1 MKTRSI
7 LTIAL
12 LSGGLLCGGTALT
25 QATVSAA
32 DSGRVKAQTVTAG
45 PIIITDRGHHGAG
58 YPDKPNGV
66 PAELHRKVV
75 RLYKRLHSAHPDAS
89 RKRIFLKIAE
99 VLGIAPRRLWNAYHN
114 PPGPDVGPPLVVVS
128 RVDIACDARVRP
140 VDTRPSDQRPTDR
153 ANDRP
158 TDRARDRRVR
168 RDRVTDRPRVRVTR
182 DRPVR
187 TRPQRGG

>member
-1 MKTRSI
+1 MKTKSI

-12 LSGGLLCGGTALT
+12 LSAGLLYGGTALA
-25 QATVSAA
+25 QATVTTA
-32 DSGRVKAQTVTAG
+32 DSGRVKAQTVTVG
-45 PIIITDRGHHGAG
+45 PTIVTDRGHDGAG

-75 RLYKRLHSAHPDAS
+75 HLYKRLHSAHPDAS

-114 PPGPDVGPPLVVVS
+114 PPGPDVGPPIVDAR
-128 RVDIACDARVRP
+128 RVDVASDARVRP
-140 VDTRPSDQRPTDR
+140 VDTRPHDRRPTDR
-153 ANDRP
+153 ANDRV
-158 TDRARDRRVR
+158 RDR